1 MLDRLIEC
9 LVPWAA
15 GFIKW
20 LLYRLLELGYPG
32 IVVLMAME
40 SSVLPVPAELVMP
53 PAGYWVAKGE
63 MNAVAAVASGVL
75 GSLIGSL
82 ANYFLARWLG
92 RGLVR
97 RFGKY
102 FLISE
107 QSLERS
113 ERYFAAHGQISV
125 LLGRM
130 LPVVRHLISIPAGL
144 ARMSLPA
151 FVGYTGVGAFLWC
164 SILAWIGYFLGQQE
178 GVLLCAEVGRYVS
191 RALLVLL
198 PVLALVVG
206 IYVLRQRRKA
216 DSKGEG

>member
-1 MLDRLIEC
+1 MLERFIEG
-9 LVPWAA
+9 LMPWAA
-15 GFIKW
+15 GMIEW
-20 LLYRLLELGYPG
+20 LLQRLLELGYPG
-32 IVVLMAME
+32 IIVLMALE

-75 GSLIGSL
+75 GSLLGSL
-82 ANYFLARWLG
+82 ANYFLAMWLG
-92 RGLVR
+92 RGFVR

-107 QSLERS
+107 RSLERS
-113 ERYFAAHGQISV
+113 ERYFAAHGEISV

-151 FVGYTGVGAFLWC
+151 FVTYTGLGALLWC
-164 SILAWIGYFLGQQE
+164 SILTWIGYFIGQHE
-178 GVLLCAEVGRYVS
+178 EVLRPKEVQHYVS
-191 RALLVLL
+191 RALLILL

-206 IYVLRQRRKA
+206 IYVLRQRRRITP
-216 DSKGEG
+216 GEGG

>member
-1 MLDRLIEC
+1 MLERFTE
-9 LVPWAA
+9 
-15 GFIKW
+15 W
-20 LLYRLLELGYPG
+20 LLNGLLHLGYPG
-32 IVVLMAME
+32 IIALMAME

-75 GSLIGSL
+75 GSLLGAL
-82 ANYFLARWLG
+82 ANYALALWLG
-92 RGLVR
+92 RGFVR

-107 QSLERS
+107 KSLERS
-113 ERYFAAHGQISV
+113 ERYFAAHGEISV

-130 LPVVRHLISIPAGL
+130 LPVVRHLISIPAGV

-151 FVGYTGVGAFLWC
+151 FVTYTGLGALVWC
-164 SILAWIGYFLGQQE
+164 SILAWIGYFLGQHE
-178 GVLLCAEVGRYVS
+178 GVLRNSDVRHYVS
-191 RALLVLL
+191 QTLLIVL

-206 IYVLRQRRKA
+206 IYVLRQRRGA
-216 DSKGEG
+216 PSREGG

>member
-1 MLDRLIEC
+1 MLE
-9 LVPWAA
+9 
-15 GFIKW
+15 GFIQW
-20 LLYRLLELGYPG
+20 LLYGLLNLGYPG
-32 IVVLMAME
+32 IIVLMAME

-75 GSLIGSL
+75 GSVLGAL
-82 ANYFLARWLG
+82 ATYGLAQWLG

-107 QSLERS
+107 KSLERS
-113 ERYFAAHGQISV
+113 ERYFAAHGEISV

-130 LPVVRHLISIPAGL
+130 VPVVRHLISIPAGI

-151 FVGYTGVGAFLWC
+151 FVGYTGLGAFAWC
-164 SILAWIGYFLGQQE
+164 SILTWIGYFLGQNE
-178 GVLLCAEVGRYVS
+178 GVLRNAEVRRYVS
-191 RALLVLL
+191 RALLVVL
-198 PVLALVVG
+198 PILALVAG
-206 IYVLRQRRKA
+206 IYVLRQRRRA
-216 DSKGEG
+216 PSSGGG

>member
-1 MLDRLIEC
+1 MLEQFIE
-9 LVPWAA
+9 
-15 GFIKW
+15 W
-20 LLYRLLELGYPG
+20 LLNGLLDLGYPG
-32 IVVLMAME
+32 IIMLMAME

-63 MNAVAAVASGVL
+63 MGAVAAVASGVIGSIL
-75 GSLIGSL
+75 GSLITYGL
-82 ANYFLARWLG
+82 AHWMG

-102 FLISE
+102 VLISE
-107 QSLERS
+107 RSLARS
-113 ERYFAAHGQISV
+113 ERYFAAHGEISV

-151 FVGYTGVGAFLWC
+151 FVGYTGLGALLWC
-164 SILAWIGYFLGQQE
+164 SILVWIGYFLGQHE
-178 GVLLCAEVGRYVS
+178 GVLRHAEVRRYVS

-198 PVLALVVG
+198 PALALVAG
-206 IYVLRQRRKA
+206 LYVLRHRRRA
-216 DSKGEG
+216 SSESEPGD

>member
-1 MLDRLIEC
+1 MLERFIE
-9 LVPWAA
+9 
-15 GFIKW
+15 W
-20 LLYRLLELGYPG
+20 LLNGLLHLGYPG
-32 IVVLMAME
+32 IIALMAME

-75 GSLIGSL
+75 GSLLGAL
-82 ANYFLARWLG
+82 ANYVLAMWLG
-92 RGLVR
+92 RGFVR

-113 ERYFAAHGQISV
+113 ERYFAAHGEISV

-130 LPVVRHLISIPAGL
+130 LPVVRHLISIPAGV

-151 FVGYTGVGAFLWC
+151 FVTYTGLGALVWC
-164 SILAWIGYFLGQQE
+164 SILTWIGYFLGRHE
-178 GVLLCAEVGRYVS
+178 GVLRNAEVQHYVS
-191 RALLVLL
+191 RVLLVVL

-206 IYVLRQRRKA
+206 IYVLRQRRGRGA
-216 DSKGEG
+216 PSSGGG

>member
-1 MLDRLIEC
+1 MLERFIE
-9 LVPWAA
+9 
-15 GFIKW
+15 W
-20 LLYRLLELGYPG
+20 LLNGLLQLGYPG
-32 IVVLMAME
+32 IIALMAME

-53 PAGYWVAKGE
+53 PAGYWVAKGG

-75 GSLIGSL
+75 GSVIGSL
-82 ANYFLARWLG
+82 ASYFLARWLG

-102 FLISE
+102 VLISE
-107 QSLERS
+107 RSLERS
-113 ERYFAAHGQISV
+113 ERYFAAHGEISV

-151 FVGYTGVGAFLWC
+151 FVSYTGVGALLWC
-164 SILAWIGYFLGQQE
+164 SILTWIGYFLGQHE
-178 GVLLCAEVGRYVS
+178 GVLRDSEVRRYVS
-191 RALLVLL
+191 RALLIVL

-206 IYVLRQRRKA
+206 IYMLCQRRRM
-216 DSKGEG
+216 SSGERG